1 METTRPPPDASR
13 PRRPPSNSPGRPPR
27 RPPYRRPAAVRN
39 RRRLAVAG
47 AALIVVIAGVTL
59 LRSRVS
65 PPAPEEVRGTPAW
78 AAENF
83 GNPDGRGFKNRNI
96 VQIEFLGRAM
106 FVHRGA
112 SRHFL
117 RLARLFEARAPEYA
131 AAVSLGELDDWSYE
145 NRDVRG
151 GDSKSSHAFGIAV
164 DVNALANPLGTAG
177 GHTEDGLRTW
187 VAAGGG

>member
-1 METTRPPPDASR
+1 METTRLAPDASPTRRPPANVPGR
-13 PRRPPSNSPGRPPR
+13 PRRRPPH
-27 RPPYRRPAAVRN
+27 RRPAAVRN

-65 PPAPEEVRGTPAW
+65 PPAPEEVRGSPAW

-131 AAVSLGELDDWSYE
+131 AVVSLGELDDWSYQ
-145 NRDVRG
+145 NRNVRG
-151 GDSKSSHAFGIAV
+151 EEFKSNHAFGLAI
-164 DVNALANPLGTAG
+164 DINALTNPLGTAG
-177 GHTEDGLRTW
+177 D
-187 VAAGGG
+187 VPGGG